1 MRVLEKSDR
10 VSFELFDSRGRS
22 GKPTVPAGGPSV
34 TVTDNR
40 LLLVNR
46 TATEALGEPARV
58 LLFFDLDGR
67 RAAIR
72 KAAADDPRSYSAT
85 PRSNGKQ
92 VSVAASRF
100 VRHHRIADGKYQAEM
115 KDDLLVFEVGPADH
129 PAGT

>member
-1 MRVLEKSDR
+1 MRVLQKADR

-22 GKPTVPAGGPSV
+22 GKPTVPAGAPSV

-58 LLFFDLDGR
+58 LLFFDRDGR
-67 RAAIR
+67 LAGIR
-72 KAAADDPRSYSAT
+72 KADDGDPRSYSAT

-100 VRHHRIADGKYQAEM
+100 VRHHEIADGKYPAEM
-115 KDDLLVFEVGPADH
+115 EDGMLVFGVGPAK
-129 PAGT
+129 G

>member
-1 MRVLEKSDR
+1 
-10 VSFELFDSRGRS
+10 VSFELFDSRGRDQR
-22 GKPTVPAGGPSV
+22 PTRPAGGPTV

-58 LLFFDLDGR
+58 LLFFDREKRLAG
-67 RAAIR
+67 IR
-72 KAAADDPRSYSAT
+72 KADDDPRSYSAT

-100 VRHHRIADGKYQAEM
+100 VRHHRIADGKYPAEM
-115 KDDLLVFEVGPADH
+115 EDGMLVFGVEPER
-129 PAGT
+129 P